1 MLCAMAGTVPKPYHH
16 GNLRAALLQRAIE
29 TVRERGAGELSLREL
44 ARATGVS
51 HGAPRRHFPDRQA
64 LLDALALE
72 GWDRLGG
79 ELRDALDG
87 AGDGFD
93 DRVAALARAYVR
105 FATRD
110 AALLELMFAGKRR
123 EGEDGA
129 IHARADR
136 AFETILGLIAAGQAA
151 GELAADDPER
161 VAIVM
166 FATLQGLVSITNGGM
181 LDPAQLDAGV
191 TDAVERLLR
200 GLRPRPG

>member
-16 GNLRAALLQRAIE
+16 GNLRAALLQRAVE
-29 TVRERGAGELSLREL
+29 TVRERGVGELSLREL

-181 LDPAQLDAGV
+181 LDPAELDAGV
-191 TDAVERLLR
+191 TDAVDRLLR